1 MSCNI
6 PSPETPLEYLPP
18 RYFTRIAGAANG
30 AYRELLDAPQLAAS
44 LRLSL
49 RREIEAKRAMAR
61 LHTPGDGW
69 HYLPTRAEY
78 VHNGSYWFATLGT
91 SEGPILANVAD
102 LCDELGV
109 AFEDLYRAA
118 YPDDRAV
125 PEVTDDDRAMR
136 TRPATI
142 RDAPRVLEDL
152 EDVNYHALYGA
163 LAKVLRDRG
172 LPPRS
177 NHHAQ

>member
-18 RYFTRIAGAANG
+18 RYFKRISGAAGG
-30 AYRELLDAPQLAAS
+30 AFRELVTPPTLAPS

-49 RREIEAKRAMAR
+49 TRDIEGKRAMAH
-61 LHTPGDGW
+61 LHSPGDGW

-78 VHNGSYWFATLGT
+78 VHNGSYWFSTLGT

-102 LCDELGV
+102 LCDEIGA
-109 AFEDLYRAA
+109 AFDALYRTA
-118 YPDDRAV
+118 YPEDRSV
-125 PEVTDDDRAMR
+125 PEVSAEDRAMR
-136 TRPATI
+136 SRPATI
-142 RDAPRVLEDL
+142 RDASKVLHDL

-163 LAKVLRDRG
+163 LHDALRARG
-172 LPPRS
+172 IPTE
-177 NHHAQ
+177 

>member
-18 RYFTRIAGAANG
+18 RYFKRISGAVGG
-30 AYRELLDAPQLAAS
+30 AFRELVTPPKLAPS

-49 RREIEAKRAMAR
+49 TRDIEGKRAMAH
-61 LHTPGDGW
+61 LHAPGDGW

-102 LCDELGV
+102 LCEELGV
-109 AFEDLYRAA
+109 AFDALYRKA
-118 YPDDRAV
+118 YPEDHSVPAV
-125 PEVTDDDRAMR
+125 TEEDRAMR
-136 TRPATI
+136 SRAATI
-142 RDAPRVLEDL
+142 RDAAKVLEDL
-152 EDVNYHALYGA
+152 EHVNYHALYGVLHDA
-163 LAKVLRDRG
+163 LNSRG
-172 LPPRS
+172 IPTS
-177 NHHAQ
+177 E